1 MPSDPAH
8 NFVHGCGLGLRR
20 SLLDEFETYPEVVSF
35 VEVAPENWIGL
46 GGTFRKRFDKL
57 IERYP
62 LLVHGLSLSL
72 GSPAPLDT
80 KFLGEVKNFLDQ
92 TNARFYSEHLSYC
105 SDEGHLYDLIPIPF
119 TEDAA
124 DYVAGRIRQTQDIL
138 ERTIAVENTS
148 AYLAL
153 GQEMSEI
160 DFLKRVL
167 EKADCKLL
175 LDVNNIYVNSVNFRF
190 DPFEYLKSIPAER
203 IAYIHIA
210 GHQKEADDLLVDTHG
225 NSVIEPVWNLLE
237 KAYELFGPIPTL
249 LERDFNMP
257 PFVDLLNEL
266 HRIKGYQHQVEL
278 QQVV

>member
-1 MPSDPAH
+1 MPSDPTH

-20 SLLDEFETYPEVVSF
+20 SLLDEFETHPEVVSF

-119 TEDAA
+119 TQDAA